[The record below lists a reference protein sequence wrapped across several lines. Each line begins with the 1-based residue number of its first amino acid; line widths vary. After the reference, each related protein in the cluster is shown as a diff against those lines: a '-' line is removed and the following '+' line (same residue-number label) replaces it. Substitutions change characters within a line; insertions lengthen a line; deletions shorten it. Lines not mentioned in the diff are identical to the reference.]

1 MGAGGPTTKIDKTF
15 LESKVFPTI
24 CNSGLNSISLSLILR
39 ILQTQLT
46 SHLFFFSLRP
56 PKHASLCAKWRNFR
70 WLVKVILCVQSCS
83 WVYSTNLMAPFCDQ
97 SCVNY
102 QFSFNQLCRTRQLH
116 LCECKINIIVQTT
129 PISKHYSVDFIDERH
144 EPRMSMMWDTVY
156 HSWPW
161 MNLIDLFKLVSSIW
175 STLASLVELISV
187 TCLPALYF
195 PARIIDKYKTG
206 TVALVLY
213 RSTNGIV
220 VEFQKCIIFWYRNQG
235 SYLSPF

>member
-39 ILQTQLT
+39 IRSFKHSWLHTF
-46 SHLFFFSLRP
+46 FFFSLRP

-129 PISKHYSVDFIDERH
+129 PISKHYSVDFIDERL
-144 EPRMSMMWDTVY
+144 EPRMSMMYITRGHEWV
-156 HSWPW
+156 P
-161 MNLIDLFKLVSSIW
+161 LI
-175 STLASLVELISV
+175 
-187 TCLPALYF
+187 
-195 PARIIDKYKTG
+195 
-206 TVALVLY
+206 
-213 RSTNGIV
+213 
-220 VEFQKCIIFWYRNQG
+220 
-235 SYLSPF
+235 YLN